1 MQAELSCSAPAWN
14 LCHVLHGP
22 RGLVASLSSL
32 TIKKQKFSRSKAIIY
47 IKIKSLGK
55 NSLQG
60 NEEEAGPEKT
70 FAPA

>member
-1 MQAELSCSAPAWN
+1 MELF
-14 LCHVLHGP
+14 HILHGP

-32 TIKKQKFSRSKAIIY
+32 ATNKQKFNRSKAIIY

-60 NEEEAGPEKT
+60 NEEEAGPEET
-70 FAPA
+70 FAPT